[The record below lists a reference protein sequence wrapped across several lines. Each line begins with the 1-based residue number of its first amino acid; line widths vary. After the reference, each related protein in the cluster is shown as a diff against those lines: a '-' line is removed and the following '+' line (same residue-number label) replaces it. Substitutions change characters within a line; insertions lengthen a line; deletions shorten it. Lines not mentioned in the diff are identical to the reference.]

1 MVVEDIDIVDLTASG
16 PEDESK
22 ECGVVESGGKR
33 TAQGSTRPITAI
45 QKRKKGTV
53 SSPMGM
59 ISCEEE
65 IESYCETM
73 TML

>member
-22 ECGVVESGGKR
+22 VCGGGVESGGKR
-33 TAQGSTRPITAI
+33 TVQGSTRPITAI
-45 QKRKKGTV
+45 SKRKKGTV

-65 IESYCETM
+65 IESRDSM